1 MRTAEQT
8 LLARQ
13 QPIAWKTLS
22 NALARQ
28 TFAHAYLFQGPAGT
42 AKKEMALLFAQSVFC
57 PHAEEGIACGQ
68 CDTCRRVAALEYADL
83 SYIDGSETT
92 IKKADILRLQENFS
106 RTSLET
112 SPYRI
117 YIMDHAENATADALN
132 SLLKFLEE
140 PQPGI
145 IAVLISDQP
154 ELLLATIV
162 SRCQCIPFHPLNQ
175 NECLRLGMEEGDGDE
190 MDVYFLSRLRCH
202 PHMMRE
208 ISENED
214 YQHARYVFF
223 ALMERFVR
231 SKEDAVLFLQT
242 EGYPSKNKKANK
254 TSFRWLLELMIIY
267 LKDCGREQIGC
278 QDSRYVKLWESRCWS
293 MEQLIAMMQIVLK
306 AKDALRRPVN
316 LQLLADQMMYELKEV
331 RS

>member
-1 MRTAEQT
+1 
-8 LLARQ
+8 
-13 QPIAWKTLS
+13 
-22 NALARQ
+22 
-28 TFAHAYLFQGPAGT
+28 
-42 AKKEMALLFAQSVFC
+42 
-57 PHAEEGIACGQ
+57 
-68 CDTCRRVAALEYADL
+68 
-83 SYIDGSETT
+83 
-92 IKKADILRLQENFS
+92 
-106 RTSLET
+106 
-112 SPYRI
+112 
-117 YIMDHAENATADALN
+117 MDHAENATADALN

-202 PHMMRE
+202 PHTMRE

-214 YQHARYVFF
+214 YPHARYVFF
-223 ALMERFVR
+223 ALMERFLR

>member
-1 MRTAEQT
+1 
-8 LLARQ
+8 
-13 QPIAWKTLS
+13 
-22 NALARQ
+22 
-28 TFAHAYLFQGPAGT
+28 
-42 AKKEMALLFAQSVFC
+42 MALLFAQSVFC

-83 SYIDGSETT
+83 SYIDGSETS

-112 SPYRI
+112 SPYRL

-175 NECLRLGMEEGDGDE
+175 NECLRLGMEEGDCDE

>member
-83 SYIDGSETT
+83 SYIDGSETS

-162 SRCQCIPFHPLNQ
+162 SRCQ
-175 NECLRLGMEEGDGDE
+175 
-190 MDVYFLSRLRCH
+190 
-202 PHMMRE
+202 
-208 ISENED
+208 
-214 YQHARYVFF
+214 
-223 ALMERFVR
+223 
-231 SKEDAVLFLQT
+231 
-242 EGYPSKNKKANK
+242 
-254 TSFRWLLELMIIY
+254 
-267 LKDCGREQIGC
+267 
-278 QDSRYVKLWESRCWS
+278 
-293 MEQLIAMMQIVLK
+293 
-306 AKDALRRPVN
+306 
-316 LQLLADQMMYELKEV
+316 
-331 RS
+331 